1 MSVQAN
7 KSELTLG
14 PVLFNW
20 QPETWRDFY
29 FRIADEAPVTSV
41 YLGEA
46 VCFKR
51 APLFE
56 SYLAEVAAR
65 LRTARK
71 TVVRS
76 TLAEVMSKQERQ
88 LVEDVCAEETAP
100 VEANDGSAL
109 LHLRGRP
116 HYVGPFINVY
126 NERTL
131 AVLAGNGARNV
142 CLPPEMP
149 ASAIRALVP
158 HAAKFGVM
166 TEVQVFG
173 RVGLALSA
181 RCYHARAHGRTKDS
195 CQFVCNEDPDG
206 MTLRTLEDKPFLT
219 VNGIQ
224 TLSHDYLN
232 LVDELGELQ
241 DMGVRASGCRRKAA
255 TWWRWRTSSA
265 PRSTAASRRPKRR
278 HASTPSRSR
287 RRSPTASITASR
299 AIAGNARKCPDAPA
313 YPGNCRKIWPYR
325 HSLTLPLKM
334 RPASP

>member
-7 KSELTLG
+7 KGELTLG

-20 QPETWRDFY
+20 EPERWRDFY
-29 FRIADEAPVTSV
+29 FRIADEAPVTAV

-46 VCFKR
+46 ICFKR

-56 SYLAEVAAR
+56 PYVAEVAAR
-65 LRTARK
+65 LRTAGK

-88 LVEDVCAEETAP
+88 LIDEVCAEQTAP

-109 LHLRGRP
+109 LRLRGRP

-149 ASAIRALVP
+149 AAAIRALTGE
-158 HAAKFGVM
+158 AAKLGLTV
-166 TEVQVFG
+166 EVQVFG
-173 RVGLALSA
+173 RIGLALSA

-206 MTLRTLEDKPFLT
+206 MTLRTLEGQPFLT

-224 TLSHDYLN
+224 TMSHEYLN
-232 LVDELGELQ
+232 LAGELAELQ
-241 DMGVRASGCRRKAA
+241 DMGVTRFRLSPQSCDMVDVAKIFRNALDGTVDAA
-255 TWWRWRTSSA
+255 EACVRLDAMRLAAPFSNGFYRGERGHTWNG
-265 PRSTAASRRPKRR
+265 AA
-278 HASTPSRSR
+278 
-287 RRSPTASITASR
+287 
-299 AIAGNARKCPDAPA
+299 N
-313 YPGNCRKIWPYR
+313 
-325 HSLTLPLKM
+325 
-334 RPASP
+334 

>member
-29 FRIADEAPVTSV
+29 FRIADEAPVETV
-41 YLGEA
+41 YLGEV

-51 APLFE
+51 APLFDD
-56 SYLAEVAAR
+56 YMDAVAAR
-65 LRTARK
+65 LKAAGK

-88 LVEDVCAEETAP
+88 MIDDACAGDSL

-109 LHLRGRP
+109 LRLRGRP
-116 HYVGPFINVY
+116 HYVGPFVNVY

-131 AVLAGNGARNV
+131 AVLAGNGVRNV

-149 ASAIRALVP
+149 ATAIRALAAE
-158 HAAKFGVM
+158 AAKLGVM

-181 RCYHARAHGRTKDS
+181 RCYHARAHGRTKDT
-195 CQFVCNEDPDG
+195 CQFICNVDPDG
-206 MTLRTLEDKPFLT
+206 MTLRTLEDQPFLT

-224 TLSHDYLN
+224 TMSHDYLN
-232 LVDELGELQ
+232 LAVELADLR
-241 DMGVRASGCRRKAA
+241 DMGIGRFRLSPHSCDMVAVAKIFRDALDRSIDAA
-255 TWWRWRTSSA
+255 EAGARLDALQLGAPFSNGFYHGKRGHTWGQA
-265 PRSTAASRRPKRR
+265 AAS
-278 HASTPSRSR
+278 
-287 RRSPTASITASR
+287 
-299 AIAGNARKCPDAPA
+299 
-313 YPGNCRKIWPYR
+313 
-325 HSLTLPLKM
+325 
-334 RPASP
+334 